1 MIVDYILYKGSLYGS
16 LYIYIICLFYLFT
29 LYQMLIMKMLRLLT
43 VTLLIS
49 FAARAQEVDISR
61 GDLSIL
67 KGEKTINVEFLFE
80 KLSVGDFSKEQD
92 YIKKRT
98 EEANAKEPG
107 SGDIWARKWQE
118 DKDQKF
124 GPKFI
129 FGFTKEA
136 DMTVS
141 KDAKYTLI
149 FNTTAI
155 EPGYSVGV
163 SKRNAGVDGQVW
175 IVETAN
181 KAKKLVVLSVER
193 PGENMWRGAAFDAGS
208 RIADAYFLD
217 GQKVGKFVKK
227 NSK

>member
-1 MIVDYILYKGSLYGS
+1 MKRIKFLIA
-16 LYIYIICLFYLFT
+16 T
-29 LYQMLIMKMLRLLT
+29 LVITFSVKAQT
-43 VTLLIS
+43 V
-49 FAARAQEVDISR
+49 
-61 GDLSIL
+61 DLSKGEL
-67 KGEKTINVEFLFE
+67 SLLAGEKTINIEFAFD
-80 KLSVGDFSKEQD
+80 KFSVGDFSKEAD

-107 SGDIWARKWQE
+107 SGDIWARRWQE
-118 DKDQKF
+118 DKEQKF

-129 FGFTKEA
+129 LGFTKEA

-149 FNTTAI
+149 FNTTAV

-175 IVETAN
+175 IVETSN
-181 KAKKLVVLSVER
+181 KAKKLIVLSVER

-208 RIADAYFLD
+208 RIADAYYLD
-217 GQKVGKFVKK
+217 GQKVGKFIKK